1 MKSMKKY
8 IGILAAA
15 LLVLA
20 ACDQQDYPDRF
31 RATSGVPS
39 IDFVRYADRDVF
51 ITQAYM
57 DEVLCVVGSNL
68 RSVHEVY
75 FNDQAAILN
84 TSFMTDNTLVVAVP
98 STAATEKTDKI
109 YFKTL
114 SGDVVAYDFKVLP
127 PAPKINALSNE
138 WAKPGETVTL
148 SGRYFIEVTGVQLP
162 GADVTDYTVNSGESI
177 TFTVP
182 EGANPGPIEV
192 TTASGSGRSTFQYMD
207 SRNMLFD
214 WDGTRGM
221 ALGHGW
227 RDGSKVLCA
236 PGAHAFPALDGNYIA
251 FSSEFDG
258 TPYGAW
264 AEDPCSFDYWAGDED
279 SAYKPLY
286 AFDTFAQYIEK
297 YGVGGLCLKFEVLV
311 PTANPWTCVGMQLMF
326 SSENQVSDSNQNN
339 DYFSD
344 ADFPRAVW
352 EPWKASGSF
361 DTGDKWQTVSIPLTD
376 FNKKSDGSACATKLD
391 ASYLHGLAF
400 FVWGGSAEGK
410 AGTPVIAID
419 NIRVV
424 PL

>member
-1 MKSMKKY
+1 MKKY
-8 IGILAAA
+8 IGILAA

-20 ACDQQDYPDRF
+20 ACDRQDYPDRF

-39 IDFVRYADRDVF
+39 IDFVRYADKDVF
-51 ITQAYM
+51 ITQAFM

-68 RSVHEVY
+68 CSVHEIY

-84 TSFMTDNTLVVAVP
+84 TSYITDHTLVVAVP

-109 YFKTL
+109 YFKTAA
-114 SGDVVAYDFKVLP
+114 GDVVTYDFQVLP
-127 PAPKINALSNE
+127 PAPKVSAMSNE

-148 SGRYFIEVTGVQLP
+148 MGRYFLEETGIQMQGAEVT
-162 GADVTDYTVNSGESI
+162 DFTVNSGESI

-182 EGANPGPIEV
+182 EGANPGPVEV
-192 TTASGSGRSTFQYMD
+192 YTASGSGRSSFQYMD

-214 WDGTRGM
+214 WDGTRGL

-227 RDGSKVLCA
+227 RDGSKVLCT
-236 PGAHAFPALDGNYIA
+236 PGTHAFPALDGNYIA

-264 AEDPCSFDYWAGDED
+264 AEDPCSFDYWAGEPG
-279 SAYKPLY
+279 SAYAPLY
-286 AFDTFAQYIEK
+286 TFDTFAQYIQK

-311 PTANPWTCVGMQLMF
+311 PTSNPWTCVGMQLMF
-326 SSENQVSDSNQNN
+326 SSEALVSDSNMNN
-339 DYFSD
+339 NYFSD
-344 ADFPRAVW
+344 AEFPRAVW
-352 EPWKASGSF
+352 EPWKASGSY
-361 DTGDKWQTVSIPLTD
+361 DTGDKWQTVSIPMTE
-376 FNKKSDGSACATKLD
+376 FNKKSDGTACATKFD
-391 ASYLHGLAF
+391 DTFFHGLAF
-400 FVWGGSAEGK
+400 FLWGGSAEGK
-410 AGTPVIAID
+410 AGTPIIAID

>member
-1 MKSMKKY
+1 MKTY
-8 IGILAAA
+8 IGILAA

-20 ACDQQDYPDRF
+20 ACDRQDYPDRF
-31 RATSGVPS
+31 RATAGVPT
-39 IDFVRYADRDVF
+39 IDFVRYADRDVN
-51 ITQAYM
+51 ITQAFM

-68 RSVHEVY
+68 CSVHEVY

-84 TSFMTDNTLVVAVP
+84 TSFITDHTLVVAIP

-109 YFKTL
+109 YFKTA
-114 SGDVVAYDFKVLP
+114 SGDVVTYDFKVLP
-127 PAPKINALSNE
+127 PAPKVNSMSNE

-148 SGRYFIEVTGVQLP
+148 SGRYFIDVTGVQLP
-162 GADVTDYTVNSGESI
+162 GAEVTDFTVNSVESI

-182 EGANPGPIEV
+182 EGANPGPVEV
-192 TTASGSGRSTFQYMD
+192 YTASGSGRSSFQYMD

-214 WDGTRGM
+214 WDGTRGGL

-236 PGAHAFPALDGNYIA
+236 PGTHAFPALDGNYIA

-264 AEDPCSFDYWAGDED
+264 AEDPCSFDYWPGDPG
-279 SAYKPLY
+279 SAYPPLY
-286 AFDTFAQYIEK
+286 SFDTFAQYIQK
-297 YGVGGLCLKFEVLV
+297 YGVGGLCLKFEVMV
-311 PTANPWTCVGMQLMF
+311 PTSNPWTGVAMQLMF
-326 SSENQVSDSNQNN
+326 SSEALVSDSNMNN
-339 DYFSD
+339 NYFSD

-352 EPWKASGSF
+352 EPWTTTGSF
-361 DTGDKWQTVSIPLTD
+361 DTGDKWQTVTIPLTD
-376 FNKKSDGSACATKLD
+376 FTKKSDGTACATKLD
-391 ASYLHGLAF
+391 DSYFHGLAF
-400 FVWGGSAEGK
+400 FVWGGSMEGK
-410 AGTPVIAID
+410 AGTPIIAID

>member
-1 MKSMKKY
+1 MKMKQY

-20 ACDQQDYPDRF
+20 ACDRQDYPDRF

-39 IDFVRYADRDVF
+39 IDFVRYADKDVF
-51 ITQAYM
+51 ISQAYM
-57 DEVLCVVGSNL
+57 DEVLCIVGSNL
-68 RSVHEVY
+68 CSVHEIY
-75 FNDQAAILN
+75 FNDQPAVLN
-84 TSFMTDNTLVVAVP
+84 TSYITDHTLLVAVP
-98 STAATEKTDKI
+98 SKAATEKTDKI
-109 YFKTL
+109 YFKTA
-114 SGDVVAYDFKVLP
+114 SGDVVTYDFKVLP
-127 PAPKINALSNE
+127 PAPKVSAMSNE
-138 WAKPGETVTL
+138 WARPGETVTL
-148 SGRYFIEVTGVQLP
+148 SGRYFIEVTSVQMPGVEVK
-162 GADVTDYTVNSGESI
+162 DFTVNSGESI

-182 EGANPGPIEV
+182 EGANPGPVEV
-192 TTASGSGRSTFQYMD
+192 TTASGSGRSSFQYMD

-221 ALGHGW
+221 AFGHGW

-264 AEDPCSFDYWAGDED
+264 AEDPCSFDYWPGTED
-279 SAYKPLY
+279 SAYPPLY
-286 AFDTFAQYIEK
+286 SFDTFATYIAK
-297 YGVGGLCLKFEVLV
+297 YGVGGLCLKFEVMV
-311 PTANPWTCVGMQLMF
+311 PTSNPWTGVGMQLMF
-326 SSENQVSDSNQNN
+326 SSEKQVSDSNQNN
-339 DYFSD
+339 NYFSE

-352 EPWKASGSF
+352 EPWVATGSF

-376 FNKKSDGSACATKLD
+376 FTKQSNGSACATKLD

-400 FVWGGSAEGK
+400 FLWGGSAEGK
-410 AGTPVIAID
+410 AGTPIIAID

>member
-1 MKSMKKY
+1 MQSMKTY
-8 IGILAAA
+8 IGILAA

-20 ACDQQDYPDRF
+20 ACDRQDYPDRF
-31 RATSGVPS
+31 RATAGVPT
-39 IDFVRYADRDVF
+39 IDFVRYADRDVN
-51 ITQAYM
+51 ITQAFM

-68 RSVHEVY
+68 CSVHEVY

-84 TSFMTDNTLVVAVP
+84 TSFITDHTLVVAIP

-109 YFKTL
+109 YFKTA
-114 SGDVVAYDFKVLP
+114 SGDVVTYDFKVLP
-127 PAPKINALSNE
+127 PAPKVNSMSNE

-162 GADVTDYTVNSGESI
+162 GAEVTDFTVNSVESI

-182 EGANPGPIEV
+182 EGANPGPVEV
-192 TTASGSGRSTFQYMD
+192 YTASGSGRSSFQYMD

-214 WDGTRGM
+214 WDGTYGLAM
-221 ALGHGW
+221 GHGW

-236 PGAHAFPALDGNYIA
+236 PGTHAFPALDGNYIA

-264 AEDPCSFDYWAGDED
+264 AEDPCSFDYWPGDPG
-279 SAYKPLY
+279 SAYPPLY
-286 AFDTFAQYIEK
+286 SFDTFAQYIQK
-297 YGVGGLCLKFEVLV
+297 YGVGGLCLKFEVMV
-311 PTANPWTCVGMQLMF
+311 PTSNPWTGVAMQLMF
-326 SSENQVSDSNQNN
+326 SSEALVSDSNMNN
-339 DYFSD
+339 NYFSD

-352 EPWKASGSF
+352 EPWTTTGSF
-361 DTGDKWQTVSIPLTD
+361 DTGDKWQTVTIPLTD
-376 FNKKSDGSACATKLD
+376 FTKKSDGTACATKLD
-391 ASYLHGLAF
+391 DSYFHGLAF
-400 FVWGGSAEGK
+400 FVWGGSTEGK
-410 AGTPVIAID
+410 AGTPIIAID